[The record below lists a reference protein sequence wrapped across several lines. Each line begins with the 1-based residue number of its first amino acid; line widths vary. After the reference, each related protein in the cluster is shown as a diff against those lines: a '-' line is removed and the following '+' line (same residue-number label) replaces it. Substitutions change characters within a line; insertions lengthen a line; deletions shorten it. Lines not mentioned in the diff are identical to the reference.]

1 MSSWNEIWDIKAEA
15 AIDSSNHDII
25 NGFAHCDNKIDSKK
39 IFEHLLEKNNIKK
52 HESIL
57 EFGCGSGRIG
67 QYFINNDYNYTGLDR
82 SENMVNTFKN
92 LLNVKNIYQIN
103 DLSLPFESNSFD
115 VIICYSVIQY
125 LSNLD
130 EFTFLLN
137 EMIRVS
143 KRIIYIGDIESIDHT
158 NNNNQY
164 HAYKSDL
171 KHLII
176 NKEYIKNLDLKYE
189 INIDS
194 LFCTRNSRYNC
205 IIKII

>member
-1 MSSWNEIWDIKAEA
+1 MSSWNEIWNLK

-25 NGFAHCDNKIDSKK
+25 NGFAHCDNKIDSTNL
-39 IFEHLLEKNNIKK
+39 FEHLLEQNNIKK
-52 HESIL
+52 YESIL

-103 DLSLPFESNSFD
+103 DLSIPFESNSFD

-164 HAYKSDL
+164 YTHKSDL

>member
-1 MSSWNEIWDIKAEA
+1 MSKWNEIWNLK
-15 AIDSSNHDII
+15 AIDCSNHDII
-25 NGFAHCDNKIDSKK
+25 NGFTHCENNIDSKELFNYLVD
-39 IFEHLLEKNNIKK
+39 INNIEK

-67 QYFINNDYNYTGLDR
+67 QYFINNDYNYSGLDR
-82 SENMVNTFKN
+82 SENMIKTFKK
-92 LLNVKNIYQIN
+92 LLNTKNIYQIN

-115 VIICYSVIQY
+115 VIICYSVVQY

-158 NNNNQY
+158 NNNNKYYIHQ
-164 HAYKSDL
+164 SEL

-176 NKEYIKNLDLKYE
+176 NKEYIKNLNLKYA